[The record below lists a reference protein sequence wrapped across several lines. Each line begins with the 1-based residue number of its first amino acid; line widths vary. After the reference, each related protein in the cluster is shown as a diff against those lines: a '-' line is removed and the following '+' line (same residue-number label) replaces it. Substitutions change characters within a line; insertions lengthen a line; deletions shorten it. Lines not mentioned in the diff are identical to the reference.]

1 MKLAIFLLLVTIVGV
16 AYSGK
21 PEVIKYI
28 HFTVGGKGGDGAT
41 GGGVSR
47 KPEDKA
53 VDGPKIIRKIHIIQ
67 GGANA
72 VSRAIEILFEKLEK
86 AVATGD
92 TKTVTGIVEKF
103 LIELNE
109 LVKTLPAP
117 IRKQVASIIIEI
129 STILKQLKTGNGSLK
144 TIFIEIENILKKIIA
159 GGAGSSSNNSKTILV
174 LIAQLKEA
182 IAAGN
187 INDATSIIEK
197 LPNLLETFAQTLPAE
212 TKGLILSVIPKIK
225 ELPALLKK
233 GNTKQAITIVLQI
246 ITTLTGAIGGTGI
259 GGANQ

>member
-1 MKLAIFLLLVTIVGV
+1 M
-16 AYSGK
+16 
-21 PEVIKYI
+21 
-28 HFTVGGKGGDGAT
+28 
-41 GGGVSR
+41 
-47 KPEDKA
+47 
-53 VDGPKIIRKIHIIQ
+53 
-67 GGANA
+67 
-72 VSRAIEILFEKLEK
+72 
-86 AVATGD
+86 
-92 TKTVTGIVEKF
+92 
-103 LIELNE
+103 
-109 LVKTLPAP
+109 
-117 IRKQVASIIIEI
+117 
-129 STILKQLKTGNGSLK
+129 KTGNGSPK

-259 GGANQ
+259 GGAN

>member
-1 MKLAIFLLLVTIVGV
+1 M
-16 AYSGK
+16 
-21 PEVIKYI
+21 
-28 HFTVGGKGGDGAT
+28 
-41 GGGVSR
+41 
-47 KPEDKA
+47 
-53 VDGPKIIRKIHIIQ
+53 
-67 GGANA
+67 
-72 VSRAIEILFEKLEK
+72 SRAIEILFEKLEK
-86 AVATGD
+86 TVATGD

-109 LVKTLPAP
+109 LVKILPAP
-117 IRKQVASIIIEI
+117 IRIQVASIIIEI
-129 STILKQLKTGNGSLK
+129 STILKQLKIENGSLK

-212 TKGLILSVIPKIK
+212 TKELILSVIPKIK
-225 ELPALLKK
+225 ELNKPLLSFYK
-233 GNTKQAITIVLQI
+233 L
-246 ITTLTGAIGGTGI
+246 
-259 GGANQ
+259 